1 MAMDKDSFGGFSIIR
16 DLAGGGMMHLYV
28 ARDASD
34 NRVVIRTPK
43 EEYRKDRHIRK
54 YFLKNAEILSQFRHP
69 NIIRVLHF
77 SKDGGVPYMLLEY
90 VEAKNLRDMILYREA
105 LLTDNP
111 LSLIRQLAS
120 AIYYLHSCNW
130 IHLDIKPENILI
142 RSDGLL
148 TLIDFD
154 LIMPRKNKPQKVKQI
169 PGTPSYVAPEVF
181 LKHLVDERADIYA
194 LGTTCYEM
202 LCHHKPFE
210 GKTPEVSRQMQLDPR
225 VRPAPMKQYNP
236 AVPPRMESI
245 ILKCLAKN
253 PDERYPSMSLIIKDL
268 ESLI

>member
-1 MAMDKDSFGGFSIIR
+1 MDRDSFGGYSIIR
-16 DLAGGGMMHLYV
+16 DIAGGGMMHLYV
-28 ARDASD
+28 ARDAAD

-43 EEYRKDRHIRK
+43 EQYLKDRHIRK
-54 YFLKNAEILSQFRHP
+54 YFLKNAEVLSRFRHP
-69 NIIRVLHF
+69 NIVKVLHF

-90 VEAKNLRDMILYREA
+90 IEAKNLRDLILYREA

-111 LSLIRQLAS
+111 LSLIRQLANVV
-120 AIYYLHSCNW
+120 YYLHACDW
-130 IHLDIKPENILI
+130 LHLDIKPENILI
-142 RSDGLL
+142 QNDGLL

-154 LIMPRKNKPQKVKQI
+154 LILPRKNKPQKVKQI

-181 LKHLVDERADIYA
+181 LKHQVDERADIYA

-202 LCHHKPFE
+202 LSHHKPFE
-210 GKTPEVSRQMQLDPR
+210 GNTPDASRQMQLDPR
-225 VRPAPMKQYNP
+225 IRPAPIRQYNP
-236 AVPPRMESI
+236 DVPPRMESI
-245 ILKCLAKN
+245 LLKCLAKN